1 MRVISNTS
9 DVFTVEKVGFT
20 TFDTRRD
27 RIPIS
32 WGLDDLIFARIK
44 SIGGAGVRR
53 IAVTGEAI
61 ERYNRPKA
69 FWQQE
74 DSPGDVIRRIAGT
87 MECRR
92 YPVIT
97 RQTGRLPNTNI
108 ALTGIGIVNHS
119 IFGSTLVFA

>member
-44 SIGGAGVRR
+44 SIDAAGVRR
-53 IAVTGEAI
+53 MAVTGEAI
-61 ERYNRPKA
+61 ERCNHPKA
-69 FWQQE
+69 FWQQG
-74 DSPGDVIRRIAGT
+74 DSPGDVIRRHDGMQALSCHYPKDRT
-87 MECRR
+87 ASQHEYSAYRHRR
-92 YPVIT
+92 
-97 RQTGRLPNTNI
+97 RQSQ
-108 ALTGIGIVNHS
+108 H
-119 IFGSTLVFA
+119 FGSTLVFA